1 MKGLSIPV
9 LHGATGN
16 TPDER
21 DTVRTA
27 LAVRDALVSLGG
39 QSWLVTL
46 DQGADSLDTLAAE
59 QPDLVFNLVEAI
71 DGLAGPAAAIPK
83 ALARRDLPFTG
94 CGAEASWVCRSK
106 VAQKV
111 RMRSAGLPTPAWS
124 QNGASLARAPK
135 VIVKSITEHASLGIE
150 QSSVMSGRRAVQF
163 IADRMAQTGD
173 PHFAEAFVDGRE
185 FALSLLETDDDLRV
199 LPPAETLFVGYGDDV
214 HHIVDYD
221 AKWVEDS
228 HGYQNT
234 PRRFDFP
241 EADDALLEELQRL
254 ARACWDLFGLSGY
267 ARIDFHVDDTGQ
279 PWILEVNTNPCLA
292 PDAGF
297 MAAAAEAGL
306 TFEAVIAKIVS
317 AGLRTTKKAA

>member
-135 VIVKSITEHASLGIE
+135 VIVKSITEHASIGIE

-267 ARIDFHVDDTGQ
+267 ARIDFRVDDTGQ

>member
-1 MKGLSIPV
+1 MSIPV

-135 VIVKSITEHASLGIE
+135 VIVKSITEHASIGIE

-267 ARIDFHVDDTGQ
+267 ARIDFRVDDTGQ

>member
-71 DGLAGPAAAIPK
+71 DGLPGPAAAIPK

-135 VIVKSITEHASLGIE
+135 VIVKSITEHASIGIE

-241 EADDALLEELQRL
+241 EADDAPLEELHRL

-267 ARIDFHVDDTGQ
+267 ARIDFRVDDTGQ

>member
-1 MKGLSIPV
+1 
-9 LHGATGN
+9 
-16 TPDER
+16 
-21 DTVRTA
+21 
-27 LAVRDALVSLGG
+27 
-39 QSWLVTL
+39 
-46 DQGADSLDTLAAE
+46 
-59 QPDLVFNLVEAI
+59 
-71 DGLAGPAAAIPK
+71 
-83 ALARRDLPFTG
+83 
-94 CGAEASWVCRSK
+94 
-106 VAQKV
+106 
-111 RMRSAGLPTPAWS
+111 
-124 QNGASLARAPK
+124 LARAPK
-135 VIVKSITEHASLGIE
+135 VIVKSITEHASIGIE

-267 ARIDFHVDDTGQ
+267 ARIDFRVDDTGQ

>member
-1 MKGLSIPV
+1 MKGLTIPV

-27 LAVRDALVSLGG
+27 LAVRDALVSLGA

-46 DQGADSLDTLAAE
+46 DHGADSLDALAAD

-94 CGAEASWVCRSK
+94 CGTEASWVCRSK

-135 VIVKSITEHASLGIE
+135 VIVKSITEHASIGID
-150 QSSVMSGRRAVQF
+150 QSSVMSGRRAAQV

-173 PHFAEAFVDGRE
+173 PHFAEAFIDGRE
-185 FALSLLETDDDLRV
+185 CALSLLETDDGLRV

-214 HHIVDYD
+214 HRIVDYD

-228 HGYQNT
+228 YGYQNT

-241 EADDALLEELQRL
+241 ETDDALLEELQRL

-267 ARIDFHVDDTGQ
+267 ARIDFRVDEAGQ

-297 MAAAAEAGL
+297 MAAAAETGL
-306 TFEAVIAKIVS
+306 TFEAVIAEIVS
-317 AGLRTTKKAA
+317 AGLQTSKKAA